1 MVENRNSMPETPDL
15 LPARMLNEFAYCPRL
30 YYLEWIQSQFVESAD
45 TLEGQFAHRRV
56 RKEEGAVP
64 EGAETEKI
72 HARSVYLS
80 APRVGLTAK
89 LDLLEG
95 EGGKVVPVDYKHGS
109 VPDNPEKSWEPERV
123 QLCAQGIILRENGFD
138 CQEGALYFVQ
148 SKQRVTVQ
156 FSEVLVKRT
165 LELLS
170 AAREVAGTE
179 TIPLPLIDSPKCPRC
194 SLVGVCLPDEVNLL
208 SGERIRVDD
217 VRRLI
222 PAMDD
227 ALPLYLQEH
236 GLVLGKKG
244 DNLAVLKSGKSVQEV
259 RLLEVSQV
267 CLFGNIQ
274 VSVQALRALCE
285 RGIPICYFSF
295 GGWFFGITHG
305 LIHKNAELRIRQFR
319 VASDSASSLTIARS
333 FVEGKIRNQRTM
345 LRRNFEGCP
354 QPVLDELSRLSD
366 LTALA
371 PSLDT
376 LIGIEG
382 AAAQLYFANFSG
394 MLKSGAT
401 DFDFNERNRRPPTDP
416 VNALL
421 SLLYSI
427 LAKDLTITAMAVGFD
442 PYIGFLHRPRYGRPA
457 LALDLM
463 EEFRAIICDSVVI
476 AVLNTGEV
484 QLSDFIQRG
493 PAVAL
498 TEDGRRKLIKAY
510 ERRRDTLVSHPI
522 FGYTISYRRIME
534 VQTRLLARHLAGE
547 LPNYSPFC
555 TR

>member
-1 MVENRNSMPETPDL
+1 MIPDPTSPSDL
-15 LPARMLNEFAYCPRL
+15 PTLIPARMLNEFTYCPRL
-30 YYLEWIQSQFVESAD
+30 FYLEWIQSQFVESVD

-64 EGAETEKI
+64 EGAEAEKI

-80 APRVGLTAK
+80 APRAGLTAK

-148 SKQRVTVQ
+148 SKQRVTVP
-156 FSEVLVKRT
+156 FSEVLVNRT

-179 TIPLPLIDSPKCPRC
+179 SIPLPLIDSPKCPRC
-194 SLVGVCLPDEVNLL
+194 SLVSVCLPDEVNLL

-236 GLVLGKKG
+236 GLVLSKKG
-244 DNLAVLKSGKSVQEV
+244 DNLAVLKSGKPVQEV

-305 LIHKNAELRIRQFR
+305 LIHKNAELRIRQFG
-319 VASDSASSLTIARS
+319 VASDGASSLTIARS

-371 PSLDT
+371 PSLDV

-547 LPNYSPFC
+547 LPSYSPFC

>member
-1 MVENRNSMPETPDL
+1 M
-15 LPARMLNEFAYCPRL
+15 
-30 YYLEWIQSQFVESAD
+30 
-45 TLEGQFAHRRV
+45 
-56 RKEEGAVP
+56 
-64 EGAETEKI
+64 
-72 HARSVYLS
+72 
-80 APRVGLTAK
+80 
-89 LDLLEG
+89 
-95 EGGKVVPVDYKHGS
+95 DYKHGS

-138 CQEGALYFVQ
+138 CQEGALYYVQ
-148 SKQRVTVQ
+148 SKQRVTVS
-156 FSEVLVKRT
+156 FSEDLVNRT

-170 AAREVAGTE
+170 AARAPASTKA
-179 TIPLPLIDSPKCPRC
+179 IPPPLIDSPKCPRC
-194 SLVGVCLPDEVNLL
+194 SLVSVCLPDEVNLL
-208 SGERIRVDD
+208 SGERIRIDD

-236 GLVLGKKG
+236 GLVLSKKG

-319 VASDSASSLTIARS
+319 VASDSASSLTIARG

-366 LTALA
+366 LTAIA
-371 PSLDT
+371 PSLDA

-421 SLLYSI
+421 SLLYSL

-484 QLSDFIQRG
+484 QLNDFIQRG

-498 TEDGRRKLIKAY
+498 TEGGRRKLIKAY

-522 FGYTISYRRIME
+522 FGYTISYRRILE

-547 LPNYSPFC
+547 LPNYPPFC